1 MLRGANFREIVSEKK
16 MSDQIEE
23 KVEEMAIEEPVEE
36 ENVAEGGD
44 ANQTAAA
51 KKKKKKKKKK
61 KPAADNAENEGQ
73 HSSRRFLFE
82 YFFSIFFDF
91 SMFQA
96 MPPSQLKVVM
106 PRELK
111 RVKKEVPE
119 KAGKRRENEIEK
131 RKRFRLTRRQ
141 LPLETFS
148 QMASSPRARSA
159 SIQSNRICKILVV
172 CSRNMASLTKF

>member
-1 MLRGANFREIVSEKK
+1 MLGAVTRLFSKKMLTWFFLFYDFQFYDLYTCWEVPILEKSFLRK

-73 HSSRRFLFE
+73 F
-82 YFFSIFFDF
+82 
-91 SMFQA
+91 
-96 MPPSQLKVVM
+96 
-106 PRELK
+106 
-111 RVKKEVPE
+111 
-119 KAGKRRENEIEK
+119 
-131 RKRFRLTRRQ
+131 
-141 LPLETFS
+141 
-148 QMASSPRARSA
+148 
-159 SIQSNRICKILVV
+159 
-172 CSRNMASLTKF
+172 